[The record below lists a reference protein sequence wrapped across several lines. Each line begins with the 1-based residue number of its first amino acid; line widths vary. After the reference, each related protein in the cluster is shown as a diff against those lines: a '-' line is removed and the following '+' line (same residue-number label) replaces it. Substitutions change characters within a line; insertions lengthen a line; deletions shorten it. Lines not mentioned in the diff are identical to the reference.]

1 MIKEK
6 VVSTWAKKK
15 KMGKSHVNSEV
26 IKIPNTSVNDT
37 GQQKQASGPQV
48 ITKSAFLGGWGQG
61 LVI

>member
-1 MIKEK
+1 ME
-6 VVSTWAKKK
+6 
-15 KMGKSHVNSEV
+15 KSHVNSEV